1 MADFPRS
8 TDEVFETASSF
19 VAKGDVDGLRAYVQE
34 LEDAGHEDWADI
46 AALCIETAI
55 SYRDNP

>member
-8 TDEVFETASSF
+8 SAEVFEIASSF

-34 LEDAGHEDWADI
+34 LEDAGDEEFADL
-46 AALCIETAI
+46 AALCLETAI